1 MYPTVKNFIT
11 TFYNKKSPDGNIHES
26 KLESTN
32 ILHYRLHL
40 HLQKQLR
47 YFYPNS
53 KLHVIT
59 NDNMSN
65 KKNVYYHKFNF
76 KDSHILKLQMYG
88 LLSEE
93 SIYLDSDI
101 ILFEKFKEEHLP
113 NQNDFNM
120 YWYITMNLQQFA
132 KIILPVSVNK
142 LYNAGVVYIPRPNKK
157 ITDDM
162 LNIHYK
168 YFNDN
173 DLRVTDETSASIYM
187 VLKNIEMTTNDMV
200 NVQKSLCEFDLKKK
214 QSVHYT
220 GFYFEQKMMYFE
232 DFKLSPT
239 YKKLNTPI

>member
-1 MYPTVKNFIT
+1 MYPTIKNFIT
-11 TFYNKKSPDGNIHES
+11 TFYSKKSPDNNIHES

-32 ILHYRLHL
+32 LLHHRLHL
-40 HLQKQLR
+40 HLQSQLR

-59 NDNMSN
+59 NDDMPN

-76 KDSHILKLQMYG
+76 KDGHILKLQMYG

-101 ILFEKFKEEHLP
+101 ILFDKFKKEHLP
-113 NQNDFNM
+113 EENDFNM
-120 YWYITMNLQQFA
+120 YWYINMNLQQFA
-132 KIILPVSVNK
+132 KITLPVSVNS
-142 LYNAGVVYIPRPNKK
+142 LYNAGVVYIPKPNKK

-162 LNIHYK
+162 LNIHYN
-168 YFNDN
+168 YFDDH
-173 DLRVTDETSASIYM
+173 DLRVTDETSASVYM
-187 VLKNIEMTTNDMV
+187 VLKKINMITNNMV
-200 NVQKSLCEFDLKKK
+200 NVQKSLCKYDFQKK

-220 GFYFEQKMMYFE
+220 GFYFEQKMMYFD

-239 YKKLNTPI
+239 YRKLNAPK